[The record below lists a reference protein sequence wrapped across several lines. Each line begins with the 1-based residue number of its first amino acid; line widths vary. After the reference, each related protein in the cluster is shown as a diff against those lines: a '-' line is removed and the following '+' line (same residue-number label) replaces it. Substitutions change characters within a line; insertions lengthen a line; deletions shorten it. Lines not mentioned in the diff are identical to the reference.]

1 MIIIRSL
8 SSPDCFDPCSQM
20 VAGYFLI
27 PSFFIQKFSVLV
39 YEPEQLLIFSHLMA
53 QAFRIVAVFLYPAV
67 CALYPDL
74 LVFAVV
80 EIPAEAWIQF
90 LTAS

>member
-1 MIIIRSL
+1 
-8 SSPDCFDPCSQM
+8 
-20 VAGYFLI
+20 
-27 PSFFIQKFSVLV
+27 
-39 YEPEQLLIFSHLMA
+39 MA

>member
-1 MIIIRSL
+1 MVVIRSR
-8 SSPDCFDPCSQM
+8 SSPDCLDPCSQA
-20 VAGYFLI
+20 VADCFLI
-27 PSFFIQKFSVLV
+27 PSFFIQKFSVLID
-39 YEPEQLLIFSHLMA
+39 EPEQLLVFSHLMA

-67 CALYPDL
+67 CTLCPDL
-74 LVFAVV
+74 LAFAVV